1 MKKEQF
7 IYELIDSY
15 LYYVNLSNIVM
26 ENYTCKE
33 RTSKSLEIAIDEL
46 KKCLVFY
53 DKLYQAVKEGKVDE
67 KVANVK
73 LEYIITCLS
82 SKEKRTMINEI
93 NRYSVAYIDDIDDF
107 LRKNLLYDKKGR
119 EQVISQKTI
128 EQYVL
133 AIRQR
138 EESVVKGIL

>member
-7 IYELIDSY
+7 IYELIDNY
-15 LYYVNLSNIVM
+15 LYYVNLNNIVM

-33 RTSKSLEIAIDEL
+33 RTSKSLDVAIKEL

-53 DKLYQAVKEGKVDE
+53 DKLYEAVKSGSVDE

-82 SKEKRTMINEI
+82 NKEKSAMINEI
-93 NRYSVAYIDDIDDF
+93 NKHSADYIDDIDEF
-107 LRKNLLYDKKGR
+107 LRKNLLYDTKGK

-128 EQYVL
+128 EQYIL
-133 AIRQR
+133 AIRQK
-138 EESVVKGIL
+138 EELVMSGNV